1 MERTRNAWK
10 CPLFGDSCDVED
22 NILPTYQDI
31 MKFYEWTRHKIKYEN
46 ETKKEPTYKEIETIV
61 ISRIENIWIKA
72 SIPIVERK
80 RIKAMLKTYHSKCK
94 NLLKSHPKIPDKK
107 LVEFRR
113 SSKALFDIA
122 TCKCK
127 DIKNCICP
135 RIKKIPV
142 REQNFLIDQRT
153 SRKMVIG
160 SIDIDTTNQM
170 RNTMKRKLE
179 RQKLQC
185 NSQTEII
192 EKPNISISST
202 SSEYDSEGD
211 NKLQKQSQPPKTV
224 SKPKSTIKIDYALL
238 SKTCDRY
245 RVSDRAGAAIASA
258 VLHNANCDSSEVID
272 KNKLRRKRKKTR
284 QCILAQEP
292 VLQIPAL
299 YFDGRKDK
307 TLCNIQKDGQKY
319 RQIILEEHISLIKEP
334 ESTFLGYIT
343 PTSGTSKCIE
353 QAITDHFLERKLS
366 MECLLAVGCD
376 GTNVNVGTN
385 GGIIRL
391 LEKRLNK
398 PLQWIIC
405 LLHMNELPL

>member
-1 MERTRNAWK
+1 
-10 CPLFGDSCDVED
+10 
-22 NILPTYQDI
+22 
-31 MKFYEWTRHKIKYEN
+31 
-46 ETKKEPTYKEIETIV
+46 
-61 ISRIENIWIKA
+61 
-72 SIPIVERK
+72 
-80 RIKAMLKTYHSKCK
+80 MLKTYHSKCK

-142 REQNFLIDQRT
+142 WEQNFLIDQRT

-160 SIDIDTTNQM
+160 SIDIDMTNQM
-170 RNTMKRKLE
+170 RNTMKRKLA

-192 EKPNISISST
+192 EKLNISISST

-245 RVSDRAGAAIASA
+245 RVSELGQLLPRQYCIMQT
-258 VLHNANCDSSEVID
+258 VIVRKLLTKISFAESV
-272 KNKLRRKRKKTR
+272 KNKTM
-284 QCILAQEP
+284 
-292 VLQIPAL
+292 
-299 YFDGRKDK
+299 YF
-307 TLCNIQKDGQKY
+307 
-319 RQIILEEHISLIKEP
+319 
-334 ESTFLGYIT
+334 ST
-343 PTSGTSKCIE
+343 GTS
-353 QAITDHFLERKLS
+353 F
-366 MECLLAVGCD
+366 
-376 GTNVNVGTN
+376 TNTCF
-385 GGIIRL
+385 IF
-391 LEKRLNK
+391 
-398 PLQWIIC
+398 
-405 LLHMNELPL
+405 